1 MRSRKVGGF
10 RPFARA
16 GAIASIA
23 LIGMVFSANAA
34 FAATVIGSA
43 AGTVTSTSAGF
54 DTVQISWSS
63 GTYAVPAGG
72 GFITLWSTQAGPL
85 AGPVGLQV
93 WRPTTTAGTYLLVG
107 ASPLVTLTPS
117 MMNDIPLL
125 TRIPVQEGDLLGLR
139 IEGRATYGQYTSSAT
154 DTYGSKQSVNPAVGV
169 IDTFTNNTFF
179 QLDVA
184 ATVEPAIT
192 PPPPPPPPPTG
203 CGFTGVS
210 TGDDVCIQ

>member
-1 MRSRKVGGF
+1 MRSRRVGGI

-23 LIGMVFSANAA
+23 LIGMVLSANAA

-43 AGTVTSTSAGF
+43 TGTVTSTSAGF

-63 GTYAVPAGG
+63 GSYAVPALGG
-72 GFITLWSTQAGPL
+72 SITSWSTQAGPL

-93 WRPTTTAGTYLLVG
+93 WRPTTTALTYVLVG
-107 ASPLVTLTPS
+107 SSPLVSLVPSTLNTFTLATP
-117 MMNDIPLL
+117 IA
-125 TRIPVQEGDLLGLR
+125 VQEGDLLGLR

-154 DTYGSKQSVNPAVGV
+154 DTYGAKQSVNPAVDA
-169 IDTFTNNTFF
+169 IDAFTNNTFF

-184 ATVEPAIT
+184 ATVEPAVT
-192 PPPPPPPPPTG
+192 PPPPSSG
-203 CGFTGVS
+203 CDFTGVS
-210 TGDDVCIQ
+210 NGDDVCTQ